1 MIVSPADMPALA
13 ALPDACCAQPRPV
26 SLGAQRQLLPGQ
38 GPAGGRK
45 RLPGRREG
53 QRSP

>member
-26 SLGAQRQLLPGQ
+26 SLGAQSRLPPGQ
-38 GPAGGRK
+38 KPAGGAASQGVAGAR
-45 RLPGRREG
+45 G
-53 QRSP
+53 SP